1 MVVSKV
7 VNKNIIAYDLYL
19 DITRNTLLYD
29 LCKELKLKTLFI
41 DVYSVRENNKEFVDN
56 LLKTGTHAVYIP
68 YKDGFED
75 WAIKLDTD
83 HISSFLMILGQC
95 SFDEITVWSGNQSW
109 EQYLFLK
116 SARRKINVEDKS
128 DLYLCYNCSENM
140 VELYLIPTVNI
151 QVIEQIIAK
160 YLE

>member
-1 MVVSKV
+1 
-7 VNKNIIAYDLYL
+7 
-19 DITRNTLLYD
+19 
-29 LCKELKLKTLFI
+29 
-41 DVYSVRENNKEFVDN
+41 
-56 LLKTGTHAVYIP
+56 
-68 YKDGFED
+68 
-75 WAIKLDTD
+75 
-83 HISSFLMILGQC
+83 MILGQC